1 MNTPYSDIFKIS
13 NATGSILGI
22 SKNLLGGPDSIIEHF
37 SPGGLL
43 GELQRLIISGNNLRA
58 IEKIE
63 EIRQQ
68 IDNIQN
74 RAKEIN

>member
-1 MNTPYSDIFKIS
+1 MNTPYSDITKVA
-13 NATGSILGI
+13 NASGSILGI

-43 GELQRLIISGNNLRA
+43 GELERFILHGNNLRA
-58 IEKIE
+58 IEKIA

-68 IDNIQN
+68 IGSIQSH
-74 RAKEIN
+74 AKEIN